1 MSLTLSQLLDLP
13 VLRRARPEVIAGSDF
28 ENRPVRW
35 VHTSEI
41 YEISPLLKG
50 GEVLLTTGLGLVG
63 LGAGAIGSYVEALAR
78 QGVAALLME
87 VGRTFTSPPEALVSA
102 ARGHDFPLV
111 LLHGVVPFIEVTES
125 VYPMLI
131 EGEVE
136 ELRELDRAATRLH
149 EALASA
155 VAPGELLALV
165 AEVCGAPVGLY
176 GQNGDLLG
184 GEDVRGRDGLTV
196 EFDVGRSPWSV
207 LAVAA
212 ADHSALAGA
221 RRRAELC
228 ARMIDIRLGATF
240 RSGKRPSANADLV
253 RALAS
258 GEYLS
263 SSDIAVQARGA
274 GLVLRSGWGA
284 VGLAV
289 DLRLPSS
296 LRPGLHATVEAARS
310 VFGVSLVAEMD
321 REFVVATTVRPAEL
335 RSRLTTFADAL
346 ARELGATVGPSA
358 VRVSAGPLVG
368 DVAGLARSLP
378 AALEALHLAQ
388 RPGRLPPA
396 VERGRRRGAG
406 TVRAGAARPAAG
418 AGRPA
423 RLGPGAHPGR
433 LPGGGARQDR
443 GRPGVGDPPADAV
456 QPARADQPPAGRPRH
471 RGPPGAYGAR
481 PGPGQL
487 ADARLGS
494 HRPVIPPS
502 ITGSTG
508 RVEVASAASTAGGR
522 AGPISVATS
531 ESAPQLTATATR

>member
-78 QGVAALLME
+78 QGVTALLME

-378 AALEALHLAQ
+378 AALEALHLA
-388 RPGRLPPA
+388 R
-396 VERGRRRGAG
+396 
-406 TVRAGAARPAAG
+406 
-418 AGRPA
+418 
-423 RLGPGAHPGR
+423 RLGLGSRTVLASDLGVYHLLSNVADDVELERFVQEQLGPLLEQDARHGSDLVLTLDAYLEAGLAKTAAAQALGIRRQTLYSR
-433 LPGGGARQDR
+433 LERISRLLGGLDIEARQARTALDLALVSWR
-443 GRPGVGDPPADAV
+443 MRASAV
-456 QPARADQPPAGRPRH
+456 
-471 RGPPGAYGAR
+471 
-481 PGPGQL
+481 
-487 ADARLGS
+487 
-494 HRPVIPPS
+494 
-502 ITGSTG
+502 TG
-508 RVEVASAASTAGGR
+508 R
-522 AGPISVATS
+522 
-531 ESAPQLTATATR
+531 